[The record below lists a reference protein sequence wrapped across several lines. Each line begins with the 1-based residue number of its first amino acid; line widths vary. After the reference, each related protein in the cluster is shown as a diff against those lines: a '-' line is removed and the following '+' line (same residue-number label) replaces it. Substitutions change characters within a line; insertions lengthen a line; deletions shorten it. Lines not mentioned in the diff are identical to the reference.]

1 MPSPDNSPVSLN
13 LEILNIKE
21 DIIRGI
27 TTIFKELRKIKP
39 ETSKK
44 LYKFKLDMVYVLSK
58 KFPTRIPKNKETSI
72 IFEDGSLS
80 IIYRFSENITISVL
94 SLKLWMTE
102 YNNAL
107 TWSLLNIVSS
117 DFLLNSDSPK
127 FIFSRKISS

>member
-58 KFPTRIPKNKETSI
+58 KFPTRIPKNKEISI
-72 IFEDGSLS
+72 IFEDGSLC
-80 IIYRFSENITISVL
+80 IIYRFSGNITISDL
-94 SLKLWMTE
+94 SLKLWITE
-102 YNNAL
+102 YNKAL

-117 DFLLNSDSPK
+117 DFLLNSDTPT
-127 FIFSRKISS
+127 FILSRKMSS

>member
-21 DIIRGI
+21 DIISGI

-44 LYKFKLDMVYVLSK
+44 LYKFKPAMVYVLSK
-58 KFPTRIPKNKETSI
+58 KFPTRIPKNKEISI

-117 DFLLNSDSPK
+117 DFLLNSDSPT
-127 FIFSRKISS
+127 FILSRKMSS